1 MMATKFFMFH
11 GLLGLGK
18 KKSAWGLS
26 TSVPSYDAYVFK
38 M

>member
-11 GLLGLGK
+11 GLLGLG